1 MPLLGV
7 PVLEVLWT
15 AVLLLE
21 VLLGAE
27 VFRKYNIATTIIEAM
42 ATVTMRVTK
51 KVMETAAA
59 TERPA
64 GESVGVGQQSV
75 N

>member
-1 MPLLGV
+1 M
-7 PVLEVLWT
+7 
-15 AVLLLE
+15 
-21 VLLGAE
+21 
-27 VFRKYNIATTIIEAM
+27 ATTIIEAT

-64 GESVGVGQQSV
+64 GESVGIGQQSV
-75 N
+75 S